1 MLARSLPQ
9 DAEALFNRIPCF
21 KRPAPKTA
29 LELLASLLGQ
39 RYSSVARVLE
49 KSASA
54 ASHDLVRIRGYTKRE
69 VHHFWAEGL
78 AIRLEDGKVYAVEI
92 FGDDHPFHRR
102 APNAPL
108 YPGITVGCTREEVE
122 ATLGT
127 PSVDHGNGWI
137 RYNDW
142 PPQRSTCFGSTA
154 KATVSLNIIPQP
166 PPGPPVR
173 IVPEGETKEKEKDK
187 EKEKEGKGKEKAVEP
202 EGGGGKDK
210 GGGEG
215 KEGGEK
221 KKEKKKD
228 KESKEPVGP
237 PPPEHFGLQA
247 IRIEMYTGGGSE
259 EEAVAGSAKLI
270 QAAGHELTF
279 HKLSEGMLVKESSDI
294 ERRSYEEGL
303 MGTGLEEFAPR
314 CFRSVDRGSHVL
326 LYLEDLSA
334 AYTCPCVMDIKM
346 GTRTFQEK
354 EADNPKL
361 RPDLVQKM
369 LKVEG
374 GAEAL
379 TPYELENGVTKL
391 RYMQFREEQST
402 SATHGWRIEGI
413 VLPDGKY
420 PVPKTL
426 REEAEIHTTLKAYLQ
441 GDYERARDCTERLG
455 ALRDALEASEWFMSH
470 QVRSSTSTQARKR
483 TITPLFSLLTPSTP
497 LLATHTGRLLLPPH
511 HL

>member
-1 MLARSLPQ
+1 M
-9 DAEALFNRIPCF
+9 
-21 KRPAPKTA
+21 
-29 LELLASLLGQ
+29 
-39 RYSSVARVLE
+39 
-49 KSASA
+49 
-54 ASHDLVRIRGYTKRE
+54 
-69 VHHFWAEGL
+69 
-78 AIRLEDGKVYAVEI
+78 
-92 FGDDHPFHRR
+92 
-102 APNAPL
+102 
-108 YPGITVGCTREEVE
+108 
-122 ATLGT
+122 
-127 PSVDHGNGWI
+127 
-137 RYNDW
+137 
-142 PPQRSTCFGSTA
+142 
-154 KATVSLNIIPQP
+154 
-166 PPGPPVR
+166 
-173 IVPEGETKEKEKDK
+173 
-187 EKEKEGKGKEKAVEP
+187 
-202 EGGGGKDK
+202 
-210 GGGEG
+210 
-215 KEGGEK
+215 
-221 KKEKKKD
+221 
-228 KESKEPVGP
+228 
-237 PPPEHFGLQA
+237 
-247 IRIEMYTGGGSE
+247 
-259 EEAVAGSAKLI
+259 
-270 QAAGHELTF
+270 
-279 HKLSEGMLVKESSDI
+279 KESSDI

-483 TITPLFSLLTPSTP
+483 TITPLSLSADTLHSSSRYTHTQVVSSSLLIIYDGATPPKAPPGVWMIDFAHCIPVDRKAYPSFTHRQP
-497 LLATHTGRLLLPPH
+497 WQIAEGEGDARSRGNKEEGYLFGLDSLHATFESITGELGAGSKV
-511 HL
+511 